1 MTDLC
6 AECGGGFTAAEWELR
21 HSRTDGEDI
30 HDHCCDCGGD
40 HMTRYEPTPDEIH
53 EIHMEASRD
62 PRDHKPSAWNGPYYQ
77 LQAQLLADWLEANPD
92 HDRPFERGDL
102 VDIRDDVASTWRHE
116 GRFALGVTT
125 SDGSIVYETR
135 DGDVFSAYPTPTYIR
150 HHVEGTS

>member
-53 EIHMEASRD
+53 ETTRVYMLHGWRNSGGATAEWYTAHVVGLKVI
-62 PRDHKPSAWNGPYYQ
+62 YQ
-77 LQAQLLADWLEANPD
+77 DA
-92 HDRPFERGDL
+92 
-102 VDIRDDVASTWRHE
+102 
-116 GRFALGVTT
+116 GV
-125 SDGSIVYETR
+125 V
-135 DGDVFSAYPTPTYIR
+135 
-150 HHVEGTS
+150 